1 MNLMELQSVK
11 VRLDRMEENNL
22 LNRHPRDDMVGVEP
36 AKLELNVGEGA
47 GEPVN
52 LDPVVPT
59 VDAN

>member
-1 MNLMELQSVK
+1 
-11 VRLDRMEENNL
+11 MEENNL